1 MDTTCVYNI
10 IQYWLYNVQ
19 CVYMPQSLDDYLDS
33 WVLCCYGSTD
43 MVSVAIV
50 LRRSHQML
58 MRRIKKSCSQMA
70 SMPWPS
76 VLSSMVCVSVCLS
89 VCLCGV
95 CIASG
100 GLAVCMEASLV
111 VLLLQFMSTCSSEVI
126 YQISWMNLKSS
137 ASMMRRCLFVCV
149 SVCLSVTC
157 VCVCSRVCPRV
168 FMYIRTFVG
177 NVYIYLSELM
187 Q

>member
-19 CVYMPQSLDDYLDS
+19 CVYRPQSLDDYLDS

-89 VCLCGV
+89 VCLSVWSLYSKWWARCVYGSFTCCFTVTVYEYMFKRSDLPDFLDEFEEQCINDEKVPV
-95 CIASG
+95 C
-100 GLAVCMEASLV
+100 LC
-111 VLLLQFMSTCSSEVI
+111 
-126 YQISWMNLKSS
+126 
-137 ASMMRRCLFVCV
+137 
-149 SVCLSVTC
+149 VCLSVCNMCVCLLTSMSTC
-157 VCVCSRVCPRV
+157 VYVHTHIC
-168 FMYIRTFVG
+168 G
-177 NVYIYLSELM
+177 
-187 Q
+187 

>member
-1 MDTTCVYNI
+1 MDTTYVYN

-33 WVLCCYGSTD
+33 WVLCCYGNTD

-76 VLSSMVCVSVCLS
+76 VLSSMVCVCLSVCLS
-89 VCLCGV
+89 VWSLYSKWRARCVYGSFTCCFTVTVYEYMFKRSDLPDFLDEFEEQCINDEKVPVCL
-95 CIASG
+95 
-100 GLAVCMEASLV
+100 
-111 VLLLQFMSTCSSEVI
+111 
-126 YQISWMNLKSS
+126 
-137 ASMMRRCLFVCV
+137 